1 MWLELDRE
9 GPLALARQIYQQVRQ
24 MIHSGALASGH
35 KLPSTRSL
43 ASEFAVSR
51 NTVIEAYSQL
61 IAEGYLKTYKGSGTV
76 VAEGLRA
83 LDIVV
88 PMGRELIATPEKAP
102 PEKEIIDFRTG
113 IPALEYFP
121 RKEWSNTYR
130 GVCQKV
136 PVSGFGYC
144 GASGIRELREAIAGY
159 LYRTRGISCD
169 AGQIMITSGTT
180 QGLSL
185 ISHILRD
192 NQKTVLVEN
201 PSHSGLRKVITTAG
215 CSIEGV
221 PADEKGLCTE
231 LLRDKRQVSF
241 IYVTPSHQYPLG
253 GILPIQRRLEL
264 VRYVEQSNC
273 YVVEDD
279 YDGEFRYEGPP
290 VSSLYE
296 LNPQRVIYCGSF
308 SKILAPALRLGFMVL
323 PRNLIPACKKLKTYS
338 DVHSDAI
345 SQYTLAQFIQ
355 TGAFEKHIWKM
366 KKHYAGNR
374 TVLLKELSKHFLGRF
389 DVLGH
394 AAGLHMVVRFGDEMF
409 TKEIVD
415 KIADNGVRIYPVDR
429 FFIAKEQT
437 DNSKIILGYSHLEP
451 DKISKGIGIISG
463 VIRLA
468 NRHPSPMK

>member
-9 GPLALARQIYQQVRQ
+9 SPLTLARQIYRQ
-24 MIHSGALASGH
+24 LREMILNGDLASGH

-43 ASEFAVSR
+43 ASELSVSR

-76 VAEGLRA
+76 VADGLHA

-88 PMGRELIATPEKAP
+88 PMERKLIITPEKAP

-121 RKEWSNTYR
+121 RKEWSNIYR
-130 GVCQKV
+130 EVCQKG
-136 PVSGFGYC
+136 PASGFGYC
-144 GASGIRELREAIAGY
+144 GASGIWELREAIAGY
-159 LYRTRGISCD
+159 LYRTRGLSC
-169 AGQIMITSGTT
+169 APGQIMITSGTT

-201 PSHSGLRKVITTAG
+201 PSHSGLRNVITMAG

-231 LLRDKRQVSF
+231 LLYDKRQVSF
-241 IYVTPSHQYPLG
+241 IYTTPSHQYPLG

-264 VRYVEQSNC
+264 VRYAEQNNC

-323 PRNLIPACKKLKTYS
+323 P
-338 DVHSDAI
+338 
-345 SQYTLAQFIQ
+345 Q
-355 TGAFEKHIWKM
+355 E
-366 KKHYAGNR
+366 
-374 TVLLKELSKHFLGRF
+374 LL
-389 DVLGH
+389 
-394 AAGLHMVVRFGDEMF
+394 
-409 TKEIVD
+409 
-415 KIADNGVRIYPVDR
+415 
-429 FFIAKEQT
+429 
-437 DNSKIILGYSHLEP
+437 
-451 DKISKGIGIISG
+451 
-463 VIRLA
+463 
-468 NRHPSPMK
+468 